1 MNKVYTYVL
10 WFFFAILSFFL
21 LIYTYALFAP
31 LKLDEQQQQI
41 TLYDCNGE
49 ILYESN
55 FGEKSEWVAI
65 DDIPQE
71 VQDAFVAVED
81 KRFYSHFGFDPI
93 RLTKAAQNN
102 LFSDGPLQGGSTITQ
117 QFAKKLFLTNDQTF
131 TRKIE
136 EFFYAIR
143 LEMHYSKQDILEG
156 YLNTLYFGHGVNGI
170 KEASSY
176 FFGKEMEDLTTA
188 ELAMLVGI
196 VNGPS
201 AYSPYIDY
209 ENAKQRQET
218 ILQILYEQ
226 EVITKEAF
234 TDATQEELVLID
246 HSKDSDQDD
255 IRSYYI
261 DAVLQE
267 IASMN
272 LTADH
277 LNVETYF
284 DPDASQALYQ
294 GIQEEMGE
302 DSEMQ
307 VSAVMFT
314 PFTNQVIAMAG
325 GTSYT
330 NTQYNRA
337 LYTKRQVA
345 STIKPLL
352 YYCALCN
359 GFTPST
365 TFVSQPTTFQLSD
378 GETYAPSNYGDLYPY
393 KEISMINAI
402 GISDNI
408 YAIKTHLFLGEETL
422 QQALAQY
429 GITAEANASLA
440 LGTVSMS
447 SYELGSIY
455 NSFASEGLYA
465 APQMIKRIESDGQI
479 LYHDDTQ
486 MKQLL
491 HRDESLVLSQLL
503 TATYDQKN
511 KTYSYPS
518 LTGCAPTTKTAIKSG
533 TSDWDSLVAGYNP
546 QYTLVIWSGYDDNR
560 TLNSDDQSH
569 AKKIFQ
575 NTFNLLYADHDGP
588 WYLPSDAIEEIVVDP
603 VSGKPSSQGSAYW
616 YIRDE

>member
-1 MNKVYTYVL
+1 MKKIYTFLL
-10 WFFFAILSFFL
+10 WFSFAFLTFFL

-49 ILYESN
+49 VLYESN
-55 FGEKSEWVAI
+55 FGENSEWVPI

-81 KRFYSHFGFDPI
+81 KRFYNHFGFDPI
-93 RLTKAAQNN
+93 RLVKAAQNN
-102 LFSDGPLQGGSTITQ
+102 LFSAGPLQGGSTITQ
-117 QFAKKLFLTNDQTF
+117 QFAKKLFLTNEQTF

-143 LEMHYSKQDILEG
+143 LEMHYNKKDILEG

-176 FFGKEMEDLTTA
+176 FFGKEMEDLTTG

-209 ENAKQRQET
+209 ENAKQRQQT

-246 HSKDSDQDD
+246 HTNDSEQDD

-267 IASMN
+267 IAAMN

-429 GITAEANASLA
+429 GIPAEANASLA

-465 APQMIKRIESDGQI
+465 SPQMIKRIESDGQI

-491 HRDESLVLSQLL
+491 HRDETLVLSQLL

-518 LTGCAPTTKTAIKSG
+518 LTGSAPTTKTAIKSG

-575 NTFNLLYADHDGP
+575 NTFNLLYDDHDGP
-588 WYLPSDAIEEIVVDP
+588 WYLPSSAIEEKVVDP
-603 VSGKPSSQGSAYW
+603 VSGKSSAQGSVYW
-616 YIRDE
+616 YMRDE